1 MRRRKKRT
9 NGGSEVPPAR
19 QMLAAN
25 QRNQLTGA
33 VEAAAKTAERCADAA
48 HQRDIAVV
56 ATAAQKEL
64 DKLDKE
70 LRRAPRS
77 ARPRR
82 QTGRAATRASPPACT
97 QATSPYF
104 SSAKKNAFGPRY
116 RGDS

>member
-1 MRRRKKRT
+1 
-9 NGGSEVPPAR
+9 
-19 QMLAAN
+19 MLAAN